1 MHNNNGVLTAIRTLL
16 SVARSEMSTE
26 KDRLD
31 SVQTLVDTPDIFNS
45 ELSTFARDIETLR
58 TVLSD
63 IQKDPMTSDK
73 GRVRAARLSIQLET
87 LIARS
92 MR

>member
-1 MHNNNGVLTAIRTLL
+1 MQNNNGVLTAIRTLL

-31 SVQTLVDTPDIFNS
+31 SVQTLVDTHDIFNS
-45 ELSTFARDIETLR
+45 ELYTFALR
-58 TVLSD
+58 TVLSN
-63 IQKDPMTSDK
+63 IQKDPMTSDR